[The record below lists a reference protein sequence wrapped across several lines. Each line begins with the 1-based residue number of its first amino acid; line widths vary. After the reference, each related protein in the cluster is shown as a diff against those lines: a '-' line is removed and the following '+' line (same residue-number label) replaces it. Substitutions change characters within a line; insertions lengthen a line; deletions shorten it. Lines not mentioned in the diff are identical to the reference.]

1 LVPRHSPDRP
11 AACAR
16 MGQRRFSAHGGL
28 SICRQGG
35 GRKRCSSH
43 DAALWDERLS
53 ALPDDALRAAMAAS
67 SFGGDVRNAVL
78 VPLLTS
84 LDLSAPTTIS
94 VLEHTRLLVTMNQD
108 RYQRP
113 HALLQEHQ
121 LAKLQEQPDASRVL
135 REAAHAIAMY
145 HPAAG
150 TRRVVSGC
158 HR

>member
-1 LVPRHSPDRP
+1 
-11 AACAR
+11 
-16 MGQRRFSAHGGL
+16 
-28 SICRQGG
+28 
-35 GRKRCSSH
+35 
-43 DAALWDERLS
+43 
-53 ALPDDALRAAMAAS
+53 MAAS
-67 SFGGDVRNAVL
+67 SFGGDVRNDVL

-94 VLEHTRLLVTMNQD
+94 VLEHTRLLVTMNKD
-108 RYQRP
+108 RYQWP

-150 TRRVVSGC
+150 TRRVVR
-158 HR
+158 HRVTNLIRAKEERQAVRCMLEFVGRSWERARDVSAIIKDLHIIDGLPTGTAAAMHCRWLA